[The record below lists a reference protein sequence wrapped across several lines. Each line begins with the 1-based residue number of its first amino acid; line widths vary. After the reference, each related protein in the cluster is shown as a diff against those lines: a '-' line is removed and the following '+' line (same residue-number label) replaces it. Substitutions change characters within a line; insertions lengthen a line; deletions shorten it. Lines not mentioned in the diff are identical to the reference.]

1 MSEFASE
8 TTRAQRDSIADWTST
23 QLARFIRDQLE
34 QPGSQALE
42 LLRANTITAI
52 EQLVIGDR
60 ITVSRKA
67 SFTGVNA
74 VGGAAPAYNTNWSN
88 SAYGGAAGF
97 WLDPLGQV
105 HLRGVAQKSVAVSAG
120 DTIFN
125 LPPGYQPPADR
136 YFMQPTYNGATYA
149 TAVILVEAANGAV
162 RVASG
167 SASQQFIGFDG
178 IYFRI
183 T

>member
-1 MSEFASE
+1 MAELGSEV
-8 TTRAQRDSIADWTST
+8 TRAQRDSIADWTST

-42 LLRANTITAI
+42 LLRANTLTAI

-60 ITVSRKA
+60 ITISRKA
-67 SFTGVNA
+67 SFTAINA
-74 VGGAAPAYNTNWSN
+74 TGGAAPAYATNWSN

-97 WLDPLGQV
+97 WIDPFGQT
-105 HLRGVAQKSVAVSAG
+105 HLRGVAQKSSAVSAG

-125 LPPGYQPPADR
+125 LPPGYQPSADR
-136 YFMQPTYNGATYA
+136 YFMQPSYNGVTY
-149 TAVILVEAANGAV
+149 TTVVILVEAANGAV
-162 RVASG
+162 RVASA
-167 SASQQFIGFDG
+167 SASKEFIGLDG